1 MEQVQK
7 FIWNINWT
15 NLWQFVCCWFK
26 MTGRNTRNFGAPHT
40 TQPWTFGQED
50 QRIILSIW
58 MLIEPSHTSKAGLV
72 VLSFC
77 YACVLAHS
85 PRWSTGIRVAS
96 GFEFSVEF
104 AASVN
109 LKTHNTSTRTVIN
122 VLRNLRPEWSWR
134 GMILQP
140 EL

>member
-1 MEQVQK
+1 
-7 FIWNINWT
+7 
-15 NLWQFVCCWFK
+15 
-26 MTGRNTRNFGAPHT
+26 
-40 TQPWTFGQED
+40 
-50 QRIILSIW
+50 

-77 YACVLAHS
+77 YACLLAHS
-85 PRWSTGIRVAS
+85 PQQSTGIRVAS

-122 VLRNLRPEWSWR
+122 VLRNLCPE
-134 GMILQP
+134 
-140 EL
+140 